1 MEKRW
6 VIQGGSLS
14 RKSGPWCPRVVHA
27 ADSVFIELKTTDNK
41 LRKFMGDGKDITG
54 IVRELRNRAVEME
67 VMRLRFH
74 SRDRTKV
81 SESLPETVTIH
92 LPEVEYEG
100 EVAAACTMTCIADGK
115 LQCPAIELTADN
127 MTYLRL
133 AGLALTLDD
142 YDESMFAQGF
152 KKRLKTPEESKVETP
167 SKDHV
172 KADYGRKTLFTK
184 WTDMTGRKR
193 KHYKKPRDWTH
204 TEITKTG
211 NLLIDWKQDNDSQE
225 KSDE

>member
-1 MEKRW
+1 MNFLSLLS
-6 VIQGGSLS
+6 GGFNSMKTLS
-14 RKSGPWCPRVVHA
+14 
-27 ADSVFIELKTTDNK
+27 
-41 LRKFMGDGKDITG
+41 
-54 IVRELRNRAVEME
+54 
-67 VMRLRFH
+67 
-74 SRDRTKV
+74 
-81 SESLPETVTIH
+81 
-92 LPEVEYEG
+92 
-100 EVAAACTMTCIADGK
+100 AACTTTCIASASK
-115 LQCPAIELTADN
+115 LQCPAIELTAAN
-127 MTYLRL
+127 LKYLRL

-152 KKRLKTPEESKVETP
+152 KKRLKTPDESKVETP

-211 NLLIDWKQDNDSQE
+211 NLLIDWKQDNDSPKKRCISPEMALKACAGCIADGQRIAYGE
-225 KSDE
+225 RGAAQYI